1 MKSLPSFT
9 LVLVGAFSASTS
21 AAQVVATTKSFATVS
36 TIHYENNTSFFA
48 GQGSTGNVYNQPAV
62 PRQAYEIKQVEAVI
76 PKDVLARIK
85 HMRETKKL
93 LHGYGM
99 SAIKVTPVFPAKS
112 KGFLASSSGPTEV
125 LSYQIAFT
133 ASCSDS
139 LMAPEFQW
147 DLILVE
153 FSPEELA
160 KMSCDMKGVVS
171 AEGNYLVIYS
181 RQQAKGL
188 LVRLDDGTST
198 ATAMADN
205 TPIAAVD
212 RDYLHS
218 TAFRCKGLALECMG
232 QRSGSFALVIPKK
245 LQVPSPVLVDRI
257 PVTDYKPKGGEL
269 VKDTLNK
276 WFLLKFDPAVAE
288 RIEQAG
294 IAPYTGQSF
303 LGFSKRNGSTDSL
316 VLFDMKSDVMS
327 WEYYN
332 SVQRLI
338 DSGQGEL
345 VGPTTY
351 YRVNGECI
359 EAMGKAGKT
368 NEVSTCLDSVK
379 FMGIDKIDL
388 RTNRGTETW
397 VHHGDTMH
405 IEVQGL
411 TARLRESEELSM
423 YSLRTPRLNLASMSM
438 QYESLS
444 LAHLSDFFQSPMG
457 TLWAESYYDHD
468 PSRELR
474 GTIEHAAKRRKEAEQ
489 KSEAVRQELIGK
501 YGAQFGQAI
510 FNGDVLKG
518 MTKEMFDLTSRGLFS
533 VKDVRTSGNRETYYL
548 TSSLN
553 SDYHMKVVFVSGKV
567 ESFSTY

>member
-1 MKSLPSFT
+1 
-9 LVLVGAFSASTS
+9 
-21 AAQVVATTKSFATVS
+21 
-36 TIHYENNTSFFA
+36 
-48 GQGSTGNVYNQPAV
+48 
-62 PRQAYEIKQVEAVI
+62 
-76 PKDVLARIK
+76 
-85 HMRETKKL
+85 MRETKKYF
-93 LHGYGM
+93 HGYSM
-99 SAIKVTPVFPAKS
+99 TAIKVSPVFPAKA
-112 KGFLASSSGPTEV
+112 KGFFSASTGATEV
-125 LSYQIAFT
+125 LGYQIAFT

-160 KMSCDMKGVVS
+160 KLSCDMKSVVS
-171 AEGNYLVIYS
+171 SEGNYLALYS

-188 LVRLDDGTST
+188 LVKLDDGAST
-198 ATAMADN
+198 ATATIDN
-205 TPIAAVD
+205 TPIAAQD
-212 RDYLHS
+212 RNYLHS
-218 TAFRCKGLALECMG
+218 TAFRCNGLALEYMG
-232 QRSGSFALVIPKK
+232 QWRDGSLALVIPKV
-245 LQVPSPVLVDRI
+245 LHASRPVLVDRI
-257 PVTDYKPKGGEL
+257 PVTEYKPKGGEL

-276 WFLLKFDPAVAE
+276 WLLLKFDPSVTE

-303 LGFSKRNGSTDSL
+303 LGFSKRSGSTDSL

-327 WEYYN
+327 WEYYI
-332 SVQRLI
+332 SVKRLI
-338 DSGQGEL
+338 DSGQGAL

-359 EAMGKAGKT
+359 ESMGIAGKT
-368 NEVSTCLDSVK
+368 NEISTCLDSVR
-379 FMGIDKIDL
+379 FLGIDKIDQ

-397 VHHGDTMH
+397 VYHGDTMR

-411 TARLRESEELSM
+411 TARLIESEDLSM
-423 YSLRTPRLNLASMSM
+423 HSLRTPRLNLASMSM
-438 QYESLS
+438 HYKS
-444 LAHLSDFFQSPMG
+444 LALANLSDFFQSPMG
-457 TLWAESYYDHD
+457 TLWAEPYYDHN

-489 KSEAVRQELIGK
+489 KSEALRQELIAK
-501 YGAQFGQAI
+501 YGAHFGQAI
-510 FNGDVLKG
+510 YNGDVLKG

-533 VKDVRTSGNRETYYL
+533 IKDVRTSGNRETYYL